1 MKKPAIEL
9 VAFGLAI
16 AVILAVT
23 ILPHDDAD
31 PVRQIAS
38 AIGILE

>member
-1 MKKPAIEL
+1 MRSIDMASIL
-9 VAFGLAI
+9 LAI